1 MKKRTLNLRRRLPA
15 FLFWSWNLI
24 FLAFVIFGF
33 APTILPEMIAAIWE
47 EDLPLIFPITALILT
62 IIPVVIVSIGFFR
75 LRYAPKLLLALGY
88 GVEGPLMIL
97 IAIRLFIFREL
108 NPAMT
113 GLLLAAGIGMLT
125 LLWDLLDL
133 EIDKRGKGWQTLR
146 LIGTSCLLLVGIYA
160 AVWFAF
166 YAVAM
171 VAIFAQG
178 IEEFFRNFTWNME
191 NFFRDLRR
199 AWEDGVQWV
208 VLMLLGIVLGAYTAT
223 LLIGL
228 PIAAALIY
236 IRTWRRALRRYRQL
250 SSPRPTYAI
259 ATGLIAVF
267 LVAFAM
273 LNRQPQTRAFEL
285 VRIPPT
291 TNETAVSLIDQESVI
306 RAGLLNA
313 YLSPMRYVS
322 ADGSVRHVQDMYK
335 YGVGLSADRAHQVEN
350 LYARVARPV
359 LYKPVN
365 KASTGTPRW
374 GRNSVMQRDSDEAAE
389 LYARFF
395 DEPIAEG
402 EKEAIVRA
410 AKSTWNVEQAMNQW
424 QQVDDREV
432 HLLKQSLTVDE
443 HDGWAEIEL
452 HEAYQNVTWQR
463 QEVLY
468 YFSLPESAVVTGL
481 WLGNSD
487 VKSEAFEHR
496 VAPRGA
502 AQAVYQNEVQRRTD
516 PALLEQLGPTQ
527 YRLRIFP
534 IEPVRWSQGEEQAG
548 PPLYL
553 WMNYRVLASDTGWAT
568 PQLSVK
574 RNIFWD
580 DETERSLNGET
591 LNLKDAWLPATLA
604 STQERPNWI
613 HQRVDFDN
621 GQSVLVSRLDGE
633 LPQPELNVAI
643 VVDRSRSMAVHEREV
658 MAAVAQLEG
667 RAASAELFLTAGEYH
682 SDVPRM
688 ASLDEI
694 DDILFFGGMNSA
706 DLLHQ
711 FNELSSNTAYDAVF
725 VLTDDAGYELGE
737 PDIAAPAISRPIWM
751 IHFGGYPIGYDDGTL
766 QAIQASGGGAALSV
780 SDALARMGGELDRS
794 VSDVVDGYRWL
805 VMESAEV
812 DKMSAVEQNPDLAPF
827 AARRLILSEMVRQRA
842 NLDQVESL
850 DQLHAIAVENSIV
863 TPYSSMLVLVN
874 DRQHK
879 LLDELE
885 QADDRFER
893 EFEEIDDTLGIQ
905 VTGVPEPHEYI
916 LMALAVGML
925 LWYWRQKR
933 DASVVTQ

>member
-1 MKKRTLNLRRRLPA
+1 MKKRNFDFRRRFPA

-33 APTILPEMIAAIWE
+33 APTILPEMLKTIRE
-47 EDLPLIFPITALILT
+47 EDLPLIFPITAVILT
-62 IIPVVIVSIGFFR
+62 LIPIVVVLIGFFR

-97 IAIRLFIFREL
+97 IAIRFFVFREL

-113 GLLLAAGIGMLT
+113 GLLVAAGIGMVT
-125 LLWDLLDL
+125 LIWDLLDL
-133 EIDKRGKGWQTLR
+133 EIDKRGKGWQLLR
-146 LIGTSCLLLVGIYA
+146 LIGTSFLLLVGIYA
-160 AVWFAF
+160 AIWFAF
-166 YAVAM
+166 YAVPLVVM
-171 VAIFAQG
+171 IGQG
-178 IEEFFRNFTWNME
+178 IGDFFRNFASNMGSLGRS
-191 NFFRDLRR
+191 FKY
-199 AWEDGVQWV
+199 AWEDGFQWV
-208 VLMLLGIVLGAYTAT
+208 LLMLLSMLLGAYTAT
-223 LLIGL
+223 LLVGL
-228 PIAAALIY
+228 PIAAAIVY

-250 SSPRPTYAI
+250 STPRPTYGIAI
-259 ATGLIAVF
+259 TLLVVF
-267 LVAFAM
+267 IGAFAL
-273 LNRQPQTRAFEL
+273 LNRQPQARAFEL
-285 VRIPPT
+285 VRTPPT
-291 TNETAVSLIDQESVI
+291 THEAATDLVKQENAI
-306 RAGLLNA
+306 RNGLLNA

-322 ADGSVRHVQDMYK
+322 ADGNVWHVEDMYRH
-335 YGVGLSADRAHQVEN
+335 GVGLSQSRAQQVEQ
-350 LYARVARPV
+350 LYGRVARPV
-359 LYKPVN
+359 MYKPVN
-365 KASTGTPRW
+365 EPETTTNRW
-374 GRNSVMQRDSDEAAE
+374 QNNVMQKDSDEAAE

-395 DEPIAEG
+395 DEPINEG

-410 AKSTWNVEQAMNQW
+410 AKATWNVEQAMNQW
-424 QQVDDREV
+424 QMVDDREV
-432 HLLKQSLTVDE
+432 HLLKQTLNVEE
-443 HDGWAEIEL
+443 HEGWAEIEL

-487 VKSEAFEHR
+487 VKAEAFEHR

-502 AQAVYQNEVQRRTD
+502 AQAVYQNEVRRQTD

-534 IEPVRWSQGEEQAG
+534 IEPVSWSQGEEQEA

-553 WMNYRVLASDTGWAT
+553 WMNYRVLVSDAGWAT
-568 PQLSVK
+568 PQLAVK

-580 DETERSLNGET
+580 AETERSVNGEAIQ
-591 LNLKDAWLPATLA
+591 LPDRWLPASLA
-604 STQERPNWI
+604 STQEPPNWI
-613 HQRVDFDN
+613 HQRVNFAN
-621 GQSVLVSRLDGE
+621 GKSVLVSRLDGE
-633 LPQPELNVAI
+633 LPQPELNVAV
-643 VVDRSRSMAVHEREV
+643 VVDRSRSMAVHERDV

-667 RAASAELFLTAGEYH
+667 RAASIELFLTAGEYH

-688 ASLDEI
+688 GSVDEV

-706 DLLHQ
+706 DLLNQ
-711 FNELSSNTAYDAVF
+711 FASLAGDTPYDAVF
-725 VLTDDAGYELGE
+725 VLTDNSGYELGE
-737 PDIAAPAISRPIWM
+737 PENAAPAINAPVWM

-766 QAIQASGGGAALSV
+766 QVIQASGGGAVLSV
-780 SDALARMGGELDRS
+780 SDALVRMSGGEFDRS
-794 VSDVVDGYRWL
+794 MSDIVDGYRWL
-805 VMESAEV
+805 VMDSAEV

-842 NLDQVESL
+842 NLDQLESL

-874 DRQHK
+874 ERQHR

-885 QADDRFER
+885 NADDRFER
-893 EFEEIDDTLGIQ
+893 EFEEINDTMGIQ
-905 VTGVPEPHEYI
+905 VTGVPEPHEYL

-925 LWYWRQKR
+925 FWYWRQKNVQAVG
-933 DASVVTQ
+933 D